1 VKTSIAVVEASAAVA
16 ANATV
21 EVDVERKP
29 IRGVGLWGA
38 LSANLLNMVG
48 IGPFITIPLALAA
61 MGGPQALLGWM
72 TGALLCI
79 CDGLVWAELGSA
91 MPRSGGPYHYLQHAF
106 GPAKLGRMFS
116 FLYLWQ
122 SLVIGPLSIASGTV
136 GFAQYTTYLV
146 PQMGPGHIA
155 AVAAALCLI
164 NTILLYRDVR
174 SIQKISMLIASI
186 VFASCLWIIVSGALN
201 FDARTAFDF
210 PANAFTPSQS
220 FWMGLGAATLIAVY
234 DYGGY
239 NNVCMIG
246 EEIKN
251 PRRVI
256 PRAIWVSIA
265 VVALL
270 YLGLNLSIIGVLP
283 WREAQHS
290 QAIVADFMQTI
301 YGRWGGIAVAVL
313 ILIASWGSALAV
325 LLGFSRVPYAAAA
338 DGRFF
343 KPFATLHETGR
354 FPTVSL
360 LFMGGMS
367 ALACLFSLADLIAVL
382 IVIQTLFQ
390 FVAQCIAVVLLRR
403 QQPKS
408 DSFRMP
414 LYPFPVIIAMA
425 GWLYIA
431 VTSQTR
437 HLVLAAGLLL
447 LGVAT
452 YFLQARG
459 RGEWPFKP

>member
-1 VKTSIAVVEASAAVA
+1 
-16 ANATV
+16 
-21 EVDVERKP
+21 
-29 IRGVGLWGA
+29 
-38 LSANLLNMVG
+38 MVG
-48 IGPFITIPLALAA
+48 IGPFITIPLALTA
-61 MGGPQALLGWM
+61 MGGPQALLGWL

-79 CDGLVWAELGSA
+79 CDGMVWAELGSA

-106 GPAKLGRMFS
+106 GAAKLGRMFS

-136 GFAQYTTYLV
+136 GFSHYAAYLV
-146 PQMGPGHIA
+146 PQMGPIA
-155 AVAAALCLI
+155 ISAVAAALCLI
-164 NTILLYRDVR
+164 NTALLYRDVR
-174 SIQKISMLIASI
+174 SIQRISIIIAAI
-186 VFASCLWIIVSGALN
+186 VFVSCLWIIVTGALH
-201 FDARTAFDF
+201 FDGRIAFDF
-210 PANAFTPSQS
+210 PVNAFTPSQS
-220 FWMGLGAATLIAVY
+220 FWMGLGSTTLIAVY

-256 PRAIWVSIA
+256 PLAVWVSIA
-265 VVALL
+265 LVAVL
-270 YLGLNLSIIGVLP
+270 YLGLNLSILGVLP

-290 QAIVADFMQTI
+290 QAIVADFMQTL
-301 YGRWGGIAVAVL
+301 YGRWGGIAVAIL

-360 LFMGGMS
+360 LFMGGLS

-390 FVAQCIAVVLLRR
+390 FVAQCVAVILLRR
-403 QQPKS
+403 QKPHT

-414 LYPFPVIIAMA
+414 LYPIPVILAMT

-437 HLVLAAGLLL
+437 HIVLAAVLLL
-447 LGVAT
+447 LGVGA
-452 YFLQARG
+452 YFIQARG
-459 RGEWPFKP
+459 RGEWPFQPS

>member
-1 VKTSIAVVEASAAVA
+1 
-16 ANATV
+16 
-21 EVDVERKP
+21 
-29 IRGVGLWGA
+29 
-38 LSANLLNMVG
+38 
-48 IGPFITIPLALAA
+48 
-61 MGGPQALLGWM
+61 MGGPQALLGWL

-106 GPAKLGRMFS
+106 GAAKLGRMFS

-122 SLVIGPLSIASGTV
+122 SLIIGPLSIASGTV
-136 GFAQYTTYLV
+136 GFAQYTTYLW
-146 PQMGPGHIA
+146 PQMGPAHIA
-155 AVAAALCLI
+155 AVAATLCLI
-164 NTILLYRDVR
+164 NTALLYRDVR
-174 SIQKISMLIASI
+174 SIQRMSLLIAAI
-186 VFASCLWIIVSGALN
+186 VFASCLWIIISGALH

-220 FWMGLGAATLIAVY
+220 FWIGLGSTTLIAVY

-256 PRAIWVSIA
+256 PLAIWVSIA
-265 VVALL
+265 LVAVL
-270 YLGLNLSIIGVLP
+270 YLGLNLSILGVLP
-283 WREAQHS
+283 WREAEQSH
-290 QAIVADFMQTI
+290 AIVADFMQKL
-301 YGRWGGIAVAVL
+301 YGHWGGISVAIL

-325 LLGFSRVPYAAAA
+325 LLGYSRVPYAAAA

-343 KPFATLHETGR
+343 KPFATLHATGR

-360 LFMGGMS
+360 LFMGALS

-390 FVAQCIAVVLLRR
+390 FVAQCIAVILLRR
-403 QQPKS
+403 QKRPAAE
-408 DSFRMP
+408 SFRMP
-414 LYPFPVIIAMA
+414 LYPIPVIIALA

-447 LGVAT
+447 LGVGI
-452 YFLQARG
+452 YFIQARG
-459 RGEWPFKP
+459 RGEWPFKPA